1 MAENSVAP
9 TIRDLMTLLQNVS
22 GRWEARE
29 KKMGMIENIEKRMG
43 AIEQDMNK
51 LWVAIEDT
59 VKKVDERVTR
69 IEDKVDGADIHAAQ
83 LSERVQELEKER
95 NTLRDN
101 VSYLKSLSMRNNL
114 IFVGVTEDNST
125 GSEAPEVTEVKLRQ
139 HLKEA
144 FKIAGDVVNS
154 IKIERV
160 HRSSGHRYQA
170 KKAISLPNLLFTRKE
185 KWCVKYGRN

>member
-1 MAENSVAP
+1 MAENSVEP

-22 GRWEARE
+22 GRLEARE
-29 KKMGMIENIEKRMG
+29 KKMGVIENIEKRMG

-59 VKKVDERVTR
+59 VKKVDKRVTR

-101 VSYLKSLSMRNNL
+101 VSYLKSQSMRNNL

-125 GSEAPEVTEVKLRQ
+125 GNEAPEVTEVKLRQ
-139 HLKEA
+139 HLKDA
-144 FKIAGDVVNS
+144 FKIADDVVNS
-154 IKIERV
+154 IKFERV
-160 HRSSGHRYQA
+160 HRSPGHRYQ
-170 KKAISLPNLLFTRKE
+170 
-185 KWCVKYGRN
+185 VK